1 MAPALPLIPQRRRQP
16 NTNPVQARRLA
27 GVESLPALPSW
38 QAPVV
43 RTVHLYEHVHD
54 HHHFVY
60 PRRIPSEPSVLEPL
74 PERRPSIP
82 EVVVMPCSEEP
93 VEAVEPAS
101 QPAVALDASVQLH
114 DLPDVPEAEV
124 IGEEVSQEKGREAPV
139 RSSLLQV
146 LPEKQRL
153 DSRGSVASS
162 RLSSYNSEGS
172 KSRNGSKEPPR
183 LRAYRPSKK
192 EARRP
197 EVEDKLSNRL
207 RVLEAES
214 RWSDRR
220 RDLRRYIRELPD
232 SSKSRAKQKL
242 VGQKVTGTLLDR
254 TRLETQKAKDT
265 QENRDVVHH
274 IEKELHAC
282 RMHSMGLVEY
292 QSGDQE
298 ARAEEEGRTGGT
310 TVYVGRGASRV
321 RDLFRQARSM
331 APVVLFLDELDALG
345 TRSRGQ
351 GGLGGGEEYVQTLN
365 QILTEL
371 DGFHG
376 HSDGIVV
383 LGATNRQEAID
394 PALLRPGRFDRFI
407 QVDLPDEEERKAIFR
422 IHVRKADESLS
433 VEAGT
438 VNSIASSSAG
448 FSGAEL
454 ANVVNEA
461 IFLALRDSRS
471 QPTAKDFSD
480 ALDRRKVARKAVGCG
495 GTSLNGDASGLGFR
509 MPRPW
514 PKAAAA

>member
-1 MAPALPLIPQRRRQP
+1 MAPPLPLIPQRRQAP
-16 NTNPVQARRLA
+16 GIPAQARRLE

-60 PRRIPSEPSVLEPL
+60 PRRRPSVPSVLEPL

-82 EVVVMPCSEEP
+82 EVVVLPCSEP
-93 VEAVEPAS
+93 VEPEPAP
-101 QPAVALDASVQLH
+101 QPAVALDAVQLH

-124 IGEEVSQEKGREAPV
+124 LGEEHSHEKGREAPV

-146 LPEKQRL
+146 LPEKSQRL

-183 LRAYRPSKK
+183 LRARPSKK
-192 EARRP
+192 EARRV

-242 VGQKVTGTLLDR
+242 VGHKVTGTLLDK

-265 QENRDVVHH
+265 QENRDIVHH

-282 RMHSMGLVEY
+282 SRSRHRVMRMQAALRRRLGMHSMGLVAHE
-292 QSGDQE
+292 
-298 ARAEEEGRTGGT
+298 EEEGGTGGT
-310 TVYVGRGASRV
+310 TDAQSAPTAAGPASELPSTLNRSLEFTEDPSTLAAA
-321 RDLFRQARSM
+321 RRESGISSDRWGSQFLKARSM

-351 GGLGGGEEYVQTLN
+351 GVLGGGEEYVQTLN

-376 HSDGIVV
+376 HGDGIVV

-394 PALLRPGRFDRFI
+394 PALLRPGRR
-407 QVDLPDEEERKAIFR
+407 DLA
-422 IHVRKADESLS
+422 
-433 VEAGT
+433 
-438 VNSIASSSAG
+438 
-448 FSGAEL
+448 
-454 ANVVNEA
+454 
-461 IFLALRDSRS
+461 
-471 QPTAKDFSD
+471 
-480 ALDRRKVARKAVGCG
+480 G
-495 GTSLNGDASGLGFR
+495 GTFLSKLQY
-509 MPRPW
+509 
-514 PKAAAA
+514 

>member
-1 MAPALPLIPQRRRQP
+1 MD
-16 NTNPVQARRLA
+16 RLA
-27 GVESLPALPSW
+27 PTALLW
-38 QAPVV
+38 ERGAP
-43 RTVHLYEHVHD
+43 
-54 HHHFVY
+54 
-60 PRRIPSEPSVLEPL
+60 
-74 PERRPSIP
+74 RRPSIP
-82 EVVVMPCSEEP
+82 EVVVLPCSEP
-93 VEAVEPAS
+93 VEPEPAP
-101 QPAVALDASVQLH
+101 QPAVALDAVQLH
-114 DLPDVPEAEV
+114 DLPEVPEAEV
-124 IGEEVSQEKGREAPV
+124 LGEEDSQEKGREPPV

-146 LPEKQRL
+146 LPEKSQRL

-183 LRAYRPSKK
+183 LRARPKK
-192 EARRP
+192 EARRA

-242 VGQKVTGTLLDR
+242 VGQKVTGTLLDK

-265 QENRDVVHH
+265 QAALRRR
-274 IEKELHAC
+274 LG
-282 RMHSMGLVEY
+282 MHSMGRVEW
-292 QSGDQE
+292 QSGGQE
-298 ARAEEEGRTGGT
+298 AREEEEGGTGGT
-310 TVYVGRGASRV
+310 TDAQSDRDPAASISSSHTPVYVGRGASRV

-376 HSDGIVV
+376 HGDGIVV

-422 IHVRKADESLS
+422 IHVRKADENLS

-461 IFLALRDSRS
+461 IFLALRSTRS

-480 ALDRRKVARKAVGCG
+480 ALDRRKVARQAVGCG
-495 GTSLNGDASGLGFR
+495 SSALNGDASGLGFR

-514 PKAAAA
+514 PKATAA